1 MIRSQKRSCSTWLRK
16 PTSNRGKQGDVLRN
30 EVPMFMPH
38 SLELSFSGVVS
49 EPSEQDDTQL
59 VKASRHGDQMP
70 LPSS

>member
-1 MIRSQKRSCSTWLRK
+1 
-16 PTSNRGKQGDVLRN
+16 
-30 EVPMFMPH
+30 MFMPH
-38 SLELSFSGVVS
+38 SLELSLSGIVS